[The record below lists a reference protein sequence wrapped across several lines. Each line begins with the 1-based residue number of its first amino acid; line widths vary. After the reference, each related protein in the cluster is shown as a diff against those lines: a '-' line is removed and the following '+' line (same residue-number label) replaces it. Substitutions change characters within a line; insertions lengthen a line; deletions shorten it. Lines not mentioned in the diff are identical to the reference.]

1 MSRPVLALSLG
12 CPSGV
17 GPEVAVA
24 AAAKSPEACCV
35 LVGDEAVIRRAAA
48 IRRIAMRRIIVVDD
62 PHALHALAPGV
73 IGIWSGSTRL
83 PALPAFG
90 HPDAAAGAAQLAWID
105 EATDL
110 VRARVA
116 AALVTGPV
124 SKHAVATSGAPGSAR
139 FRGHTEHLAE
149 RLGAPEVVMA
159 FASKELT
166 TALVTTHLALAA
178 VPDAITPE
186 AVATS
191 TYWQRLDDAVRT
203 RLIAQANFDRAV
215 ADRNS
220 TIVALD
226 AARQQIFT
234 APGVGGAGYAQ
245 QKQDE
250 VEIRRL
256 ELTYQRSVARD
267 EAAGLQHDID
277 AETDHVVALRE
288 VAVSASVGGVI
299 SAVYVSAGTELVRG
313 NPLADVMDCAA
324 LYIEATVSTGW
335 FATPRP
341 GDQVRV
347 GLYGVS
353 GTMVGRIRSLR
364 DTAMA
369 LDPSRSIPLS
379 ERQSRQTVTAIIDID
394 RADILLSRDHGCPV
408 GQPASVQFK

>member
-1 MSRPVLALSLG
+1 MMMRRPTRTADDPTLSAIPSRRPVSGAFVLRLVVLLLALLAVGAYVSNRILQPASLQ
-12 CPSGV
+12 GV
-17 GPEVAVA
+17 VNAPMVTLRAPIDGKLIRGGAMVGEVVTPGA
-24 AAAKSPEACCV
+24 
-35 LVGDEAVIRRAAA
+35 DMFVIRDPRVDLHRQRELQTRQTNA
-48 IRRIAMRRIIVVDD
+48 I
-62 PHALHALAPGV
+62 
-73 IGIWSGSTRL
+73 
-83 PALPAFG
+83 
-90 HPDAAAGAAQLAWID
+90 Q
-105 EATDL
+105 
-110 VRARVA
+110 RVA
-116 AALVTGPV
+116 ALDRILADLELLSTELRGRAVSYAAAEQARLQGLATGQDIAIANAQSALDFAREQETR
-124 SKHAVATSGAPGSAR
+124 AR
-139 FRGHTEHLAE
+139 FLVRVG
-149 RLGAPEVVMA
+149 
-159 FASKELT
+159 
-166 TALVTTHLALAA
+166 TAV
-178 VPDAITPE
+178 E
-186 AVATS
+186 
-191 TYWQRLDDAVRT
+191 QRLDDAVRT

-267 EAAGLQHDID
+267 EATGLQHDID
-277 AETDHVVALRE
+277 AETDHVAALRE
-288 VAVSASVGGVI
+288 VAVPASVGGVI

-394 RADILLSRDHGCPV
+394 RKNILLSRDHGCPV